1 MKFSRRK
8 DDTSR
13 ATYSTTSN
21 QPPAGV
27 SFAADLVSLGTNG
40 QIVLREITSGA
51 DAWRQSMRPLELLKG
66 AGDLA
71 AHLQPEDGG
80 KIALSV
86 ILEDVASNG
95 RVVLREVEGGAKR
108 TKATRQLQAHKT
120 DSFFVTLRRALP

>member
-1 MKFSRRK
+1 MKFGRRK

-13 ATYSTTSN
+13 TTYPTTESV
-21 QPPAGV
+21 PPASV
-27 SFAADLVSLGTNG
+27 SFSAELLSVGRNG
-40 QIVLREITSGA
+40 QIILRETNAG

-80 KIALSV
+80 KIALSA
-86 ILEDVASNG
+86 ILEDVTSNG

-108 TKATRQLQAHKT
+108 TKAMRQIGSHREDNFL
-120 DSFFVTLRRALP
+120 VTLRRALP